1 MLVTPPSS
9 GAMPPCSI
17 CLALAVAPLIECGVH
32 VTRVCCII
40 VRSCAFIIISPPSH
54 AYVVRCRQS
63 ETDPDEITVDL
74 DEVDPATIRFL
85 IQIVDEALAA
95 RKRKQSRAS
104 DEQEA

>member
-1 MLVTPPSS
+1 MQ
-9 GAMPPCSI
+9 PCSI
-17 CLALAVAPLIECGVH
+17 LAMHLAHHRACVHSCLS
-32 VTRVCCII
+32 
-40 VRSCAFIIISPPSH
+40 RSNFHRAH
-54 AYVVRCRQS
+54 RRQS

-95 RKRKQSRAS
+95 RKRKQGRAS

>member
-1 MLVTPPSS
+1 MHS
-9 GAMPPCSI
+9 
-17 CLALAVAPLIECGVH
+17 CLSRSNVH
-32 VTRVCCII
+32 R
-40 VRSCAFIIISPPSH
+40 
-54 AYVVRCRQS
+54 AYRRQS

-95 RKRKQSRAS
+95 RKRKQGRAS

>member
-1 MLVTPPSS
+1 M
-9 GAMPPCSI
+9 
-17 CLALAVAPLIECGVH
+17 
-32 VTRVCCII
+32 
-40 VRSCAFIIISPPSH
+40 IISPPSH
-54 AYVVRCRQS
+54 AYVFRCRQS

>member
-1 MLVTPPSS
+1 MHS
-9 GAMPPCSI
+9 
-17 CLALAVAPLIECGVH
+17 CLSRSNVH
-32 VTRVCCII
+32 
-40 VRSCAFIIISPPSH
+40 CAH
-54 AYVVRCRQS
+54 RRQS

-95 RKRKQSRAS
+95 RKRKQGRAS